1 MRKLIAIILVL
12 VLPIVGLAQ
21 QTGEELIA
29 ASIKY
34 HDPNGQWPETKAI
47 FNFSDT
53 RPGKDARP
61 ATLYLDNTNG
71 TLCIM
76 REQDG
81 ARVTRHTVNDDCTY
95 DIDGNFQPSAEEI
108 EQFSLN
114 EERSLM
120 LRNYYLYLWG
130 LPMKLTDPGTRID
143 PNIYKKEFNGQQTNA
158 ARITYDVE
166 VGSDI
171 WYFYFEPETN
181 KMIGYQFFHDE
192 EKGDGE
198 YILLTETVELNG
210 MKIPKNRAWY
220 TNPDSTLL
228 GTDHLI
234 STNALIH
241 SHKGNNGED

>member
-1 MRKLIAIILVL
+1 MNRIIGVLLVL
-12 VLPIVGLAQ
+12 ILPTLSIAQ
-21 QTGEELIA
+21 VTGEELIA
-29 ASIKY
+29 AAIKY
-34 HDPNGQWPETKAI
+34 HDPEGNWTKTKAI

-53 RPGKDARP
+53 RPGKETRP
-61 ATLYLDNTNG
+61 ATLFLNNTNG

-81 ARVTRHTVNDDCTY
+81 AKVTRHTENNICTY
-95 DIDGNFQPSAEEI
+95 DVNGNSQPSAEEI
-108 EQFSLN
+108 EQYSLT
-114 EERSLM
+114 EKRSLM

-130 LPMKLTDPGTRID
+130 LPMKLTDSGTRID
-143 PNIYKKEFNGQQTNA
+143 PKIYKKEFNGKQTNA
-158 ARITYDVE
+158 ARVTYDAE

-171 WYFYFEPETN
+171 WYFYFEPQTN
-181 KMIGYQFFHDE
+181 EMIGYQFFHDE

-198 YILLTETVELNG
+198 YILLSEIVELNG

-234 STNALIH
+234 NTASLVH
-241 SHKGNNGED
+241 SH